1 MTTVLDGNYQRIH
14 PYEGQEEDADDED
27 DREETPQESGVIIH
41 VVPEGN
47 KARWNH
53 IEDLDS
59 FFTRMYH
66 YHQQHGFL
74 CMMLQEVLELWQFF
88 FVVFFV
94 TILFH
99 CVDYNKI
106 YKYVVV
112 LFKLLQSIF
121 RCNRYSIV
129 MLYFQWWRY

>member
-1 MTTVLDGNYQRIH
+1 MTTVLDSSYQRIQ

-27 DREETPQESGVIIH
+27 DREEAPQEAGVIIH

-66 YHQQHGFL
+66 YHQQHGFV
-74 CMMLQEVLELWQFF
+74 CMMLQEVMELLQFF
-88 FVVFFV
+88 FVVTFV
-94 TILFH
+94 TFLFH
-99 CVDYNKI
+99 CIDYS
-106 YKYVVV
+106 
-112 LFKLLQSIF
+112 KLY
-121 RCNRYSIV
+121 RCVYHKPLNVCELSCDMHII
-129 MLYFQWWRY
+129 LIDII

>member
-14 PYEGQEEDADDED
+14 PYEGQEEDADDEEE
-27 DREETPQESGVIIH
+27 REETPQESGVIIH

-74 CMMLQEVLELWQFF
+74 CMMLQEVLDLLQFF
-88 FVVFFV
+88 FVVGFV
-94 TILFH
+94 TALFY
-99 CVDYNKI
+99 CIDYSKI

-112 LFKLLQSIF
+112 FFKLLQIIF
-121 RCNRYSIV
+121 
-129 MLYFQWWRY
+129 

>member
-1 MTTVLDGNYQRIH
+1 MTTVLDSSYQRIQ

-27 DREETPQESGVIIH
+27 DHDEAPQESGVIIH

-66 YHQQHGFL
+66 YHQQHGFF
-74 CMMLQEVLELWQFF
+74 CMMLQEILELMQFS
-88 FVVFFV
+88 FVVVFV
-94 TILFH
+94 TYLFN
-99 CVDYNKI
+99 CIDYSKM
-106 YKYVVV
+106 
-112 LFKLLQSIF
+112 S
-121 RCNRYSIV
+121 RYIV
-129 MLYFQWWRY
+129 KFL